1 MTISLP
7 RPCQHHDAGTLH
19 SACPGIGPAERERH
33 PGDRRDGNRAR
44 TRNWCSR
51 ARGDYLGNRY
61 FGHRG
66 DRAGLRVPAMPV
78 LILAV
83 IPASQVATAG
93 GVNLLIRSIGA
104 TASSAVLGTLL
115 GAMAK
120 RVAGHGCPQMVPSPD
135 ALKLAFLVACGAAF
149 GGAIVAGLSMTS
161 PEARQI
167 RSGTCPLRPPQIIA
181 SMRRKCSMIT
191 YRYDWQNVT

>member
-1 MTISLP
+1 MMLALSTLPARVSARRSASVTLAIGATAIGLGHATGAVVPGGITWAIVISVIV
-7 RPCQHHDAGTLH
+7 GT
-19 SACPGIGPAERERH
+19 
-33 PGDRRDGNRAR
+33 
-44 TRNWCSR
+44 
-51 ARGDYLGNRY
+51 
-61 FGHRG
+61 
-66 DRAGLRVPAMPV
+66 GLAFAFSAMPV

-120 RVAGHGCPQMVPSPD
+120 RVSGHGCPQMVPSPD
-135 ALKLAFLVACGAAF
+135 ALKLAFLVACCAAF

-167 RSGTCPLRPPQIIA
+167 RSGT
-181 SMRRKCSMIT
+181 
-191 YRYDWQNVT
+191 